1 MKPVEGGAAI
11 LLGTGAVT
19 DGTAGRGRWRLL
31 GRRSAGPRAW
41 GVLPALGLERAVD
54 LGPPCP
60 SALTLISKGTADT
73 HKPWEAPTSL
83 FNDTAE
89 HTANGEHRCSCCEDL
104 QRPSPVEGQRLR
116 GAMAGCVQAEGGWPG
131 LTEAPSPCLCD
142 PGQTT
147 MSLSCNRGKSGT
159 TVPA

>member
-1 MKPVEGGAAI
+1 M
-11 LLGTGAVT
+11 
-19 DGTAGRGRWRLL
+19 

-83 FNDTAE
+83 FNDTSE

-104 QRPSPVEGQRLR
+104 QRPSPVDEEPWLAVYGLRADGQ
-116 GAMAGCVQAEGGWPG
+116 G

-147 MSLSCNRGKSGT
+147 MSLSCNSGKSGT